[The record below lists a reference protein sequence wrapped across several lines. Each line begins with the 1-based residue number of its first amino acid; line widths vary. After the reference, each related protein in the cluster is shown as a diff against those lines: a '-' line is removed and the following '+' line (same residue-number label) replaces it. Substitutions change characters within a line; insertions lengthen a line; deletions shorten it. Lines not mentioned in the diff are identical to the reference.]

1 MQVFINNLYRPQS
14 AEDKIGEEVTKSLKR
29 MLETMRAEVERSSSN
44 ISTATATTKNLHGT
58 TENYQ
63 KLSGTLDESRGLIR
77 DLWKK
82 NRNDMI
88 YIMGALGIF
97 VATVAYVVLQRTP
110 GVVWLPGKLIVNQLS
125 NLIPKTKGI
134 VEKITEI
141 TEAAL
146 SDTEEFEEPP
156 KMFIDTIEEEE
167 AEPQEEYGSDE
178 LLKESAEEAELKE
191 TKIVEIKEPEIV
203 TEKKEEASV
212 QVSEEPTNPLTKE
225 EANPADDIKEE
236 EVALS
241 ETISDTP
248 KTEETDALNVESY
261 EQLQVTEPE
270 KEMNAEI
277 FEKYDTEESP
287 KTESTDS
294 KIEAKEANDKPLVD
308 IEKAEETV
316 SESTI
321 AASNT
326 DDSFEPTKAQVIE
339 KDANDST
346 PITETVEHENTLNL
360 TPETIEPQFA
370 PNSVTETITPTE
382 AAEIIAPTMITETA
396 ELVPE
401 SISKSEI
408 IESDS
413 KTDTIEPTSTII
425 EGSEKPTVTIT
436 PTETD
441 SDAYTTATATTSYYT
456 ATDTESDS
464 LKDYSSGTEL
474 YRESDQKLEL

>member
-1 MQVFINNLYRPQS
+1 
-14 AEDKIGEEVTKSLKR
+14 

-141 TEAAL
+141 TEAVL
-146 SDTEEFEEPP
+146 SDTEEFEKPP
-156 KMFIDTIEEEE
+156 KMFIDTIEEEV
-167 AEPQEEYGSDE
+167 AEPQEDYGSDE
-178 LLKESAEEAELKE
+178 LLKEAVEEVELKDR
-191 TKIVEIKEPEIV
+191 KIVEVKEPEIV
-203 TEKKEEASV
+203 IEKKEEASI
-212 QVSEEPTNPLTKE
+212 QVSEEPTE
-225 EANPADDIKEE
+225 EEVVPADEIKEE
-236 EVALS
+236 EVAVS
-241 ETISDTP
+241 ERISDTQNS
-248 KTEETDALNVESY
+248 EVTDNLKVESS
-261 EQLQVTEPE
+261 EQPQLATEPE
-270 KEMNAEI
+270 KEMKAEI

-287 KTESTDS
+287 KIESADS
-294 KIEAKEANDKPLVD
+294 KIEAKEDNDKPVVN
-308 IEKAEETV
+308 IEKAEEIV
-316 SESTI
+316 SEPTI

-326 DDSFEPTKAQVIE
+326 VDSFEPTKAQVIE
-339 KDANDST
+339 ESTSDSI
-346 PITETVEHENTLNL
+346 PITETVEQENTLNL

-382 AAEIIAPTMITETA
+382 AAEIIEPTMVTEAA

-401 SISKSEI
+401 TISKSEMF
-408 IESDS
+408 ESDS
-413 KTDTIEPTSTII
+413 KADTIEPKSTII
-425 EGSEKPTVTIT
+425 EGSGKPTVTIT

-441 SDAYTTATATTSYYT
+441 SDVYTTATPTTSYYT

-464 LKDYSSGTEL
+464 PKDYSSGTEL
-474 YRESDQKLEL
+474 YSESDQKLEL